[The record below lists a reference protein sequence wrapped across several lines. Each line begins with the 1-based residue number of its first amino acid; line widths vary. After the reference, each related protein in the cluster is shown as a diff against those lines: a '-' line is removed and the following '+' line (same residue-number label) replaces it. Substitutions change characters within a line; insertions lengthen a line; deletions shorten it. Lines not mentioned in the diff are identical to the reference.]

1 MSIRELFNA
10 ILDFNLLWI
19 VGIVVGIFL
28 IWLLVDMVDSF
39 YKSLP
44 QSGKDFV
51 KVMNSFGFFSLF
63 VWIILISSVIGLLL
77 LIIEFGIYGL
87 KFLEIYFK
95 N

>member
-19 VGIVVGIFL
+19 VGVVVGIFL
-28 IWLLVDMVDSF
+28 IWLLVDMVDTF
-39 YKSLP
+39 YESLP

-51 KVMNSFGFFSLF
+51 KVMNSFGILSFFTWPILLITIIGSLF
-63 VWIILISSVIGLLL
+63 
-77 LIIEFGIYGL
+77 LIIKFGIYGL

-95 N
+95 Y